1 MFRTKWPPESMENL
15 EQEDTAA
22 KLFEKLDVEIESSN
36 IEDLF
41 FFL

>member
-1 MFRTKWPPESMENL
+1 MENL